1 MSNKKFGFS
10 ANGKGYYIA
19 LVLCAVAIGISGYL
33 YYTSTNDQPD
43 SDVTVV
49 ATDPAGNNDLQVV
62 ATRPQHE
69 GAEGT
74 DATNAPAVTNKSLQT
89 VSPLKGDVV
98 AAYAMDALSYNQTT
112 RDWRVHNGI
121 DIAAQAGTAVC
132 AAAAGQVYTV
142 YEDDTMGM
150 TVVIR
155 HEDGYVTK
163 YASLAQEV
171 MVKAGDSVTMGQKI
185 GTVGNTALLENAIGD
200 HLHFSVTCNDEPV
213 DPAKFL
219 G

>member
-43 SDVTVV
+43 GDVTVV
-49 ATDPAGNNDLQVV
+49 ATNPAGDNDLQVV
-62 ATRPQHE
+62 ATQPQHE
-69 GAEGT
+69 GTDGT
-74 DATNAPAVTNKSLQT
+74 DATNAPAVTNKSIQT
-89 VSPLKGDVV
+89 VSPLAGEVV
-98 AAYAMDALSYNQTT
+98 AAYAMDSLSYNQTT

-121 DIAAQAGTAVC
+121 DIAAQAGATVC

-155 HEDGYVTK
+155 HDNGYVTK
-163 YASLAQEV
+163 YASLANEV
-171 MVKAGDSVTMGQKI
+171 VVKAGDSVTMGQKI
-185 GTVGNTALLENAIGD
+185 GAVGNTALLENAIGD
-200 HLHFSVTCNDEPV
+200 HLHFSVTCNDEPI